1 MILLMVQR
9 IKNLRHPIHVEVNGN
24 QCEMLSIGYLAHA
37 LGRSTWT
44 AKEWTRIGLLPPAP
58 VIQNPKT
65 PNLRRRYY
73 PAPFISAMKDIAS
86 KDYVVDRLDR
96 QDWLA
101 ISCRGITC
109 IREDHRPI
117 TSAVCCG

>member
-1 MILLMVQR
+1 
-9 IKNLRHPIHVEVNGN
+9 
-24 QCEMLSIGYLAHA
+24 MLSIGYLAHA

-96 QDWLA
+96 QDWSRFHAEVLRA
-101 ISCRGITC
+101 YERTIAPLLRPC
-109 IREDHRPI
+109 IIGDAQSKVSDE
-117 TSAVCCG
+117 